1 MSVVEGH
8 DFGGGESTS
17 VADATGE
24 STVIMDDRIVLNAQQ
39 AEGLRSLYAARKEI
53 ENRIVFA
60 EQMVGVQGREIVN
73 GDLGDENPYLMLRPL
88 ANGASG

>member
-53 ENRIVFA
+53 ENRIAFA

-88 ANGASG
+88 PNGAPG